1 MNYLIAWGQC
11 RSTYC
16 FMILCLFP
24 TRRKKGRRWAHPHLC
39 NWNIV
44 RLTKE
49 RLFLRLETGRKRI
62 VKCTSKICYFKSE
75 KRIKMQER
83 KEQFLKSRIIL
94 SFLRPKWPIFNLLA
108 VLCVI
113 QSFKRETCVVCVH
126 LFWAKLLC
134 YRCSE

>member
-1 MNYLIAWGQC
+1 MHIEDL
-11 RSTYC
+11 
-16 FMILCLFP
+16 LFQV
-24 TRRKKGRRWAHPHLC
+24 RKK
-39 NWNIV
+39 
-44 RLTKE
+44 
-49 RLFLRLETGRKRI
+49 
-62 VKCTSKICYFKSE
+62 
-75 KRIKMQER
+75 IKMQER

-134 YRCSE
+134 YHFNSFINAQSRIITPYHRCKGDWCERELIIIELSRKFLNNGNDKLSNINLCVEKRFYKHDRS